1 VSHLCRLAI
10 GVMSNA
16 VLVAGCSSSTA
27 PTPVPP
33 TVVPDPPKVTC
44 PTPQTIQLTTKDAS
58 TPVVYGTATAVS
70 GKAPVTTTCTPASGS
85 LFNIGQTTVSCA
97 ATDAMQRTDTCTFF
111 VTVVPPPLLATTTF
125 VAFGDSITAGES
137 GLGSLDGGPLTIS
150 RFHPTVLLPS
160 SQRYPT
166 VLQQNLAV
174 RYPTQVSTVSNQG
187 LSGEAVADPGTFPRF
202 AGLLSSRQYSA
213 VLIMEGTNDLFVHDS
228 LAISPAINGL
238 QRMLREAKGQ
248 GVRPYLATI
257 PPINANGFR
266 GATYSWAL
274 VPDLNERIRALAAS
288 ENVTLV
294 DVYQGFNG
302 NLALIGIDGLHPNA
316 DGYAKIAELFFTA
329 IRQTLETPAPAPL
342 PAGAFLGRRR

>member
-1 VSHLCRLAI
+1 VIRFRWLAF

-33 TVVPDPPKVTC
+33 PVVPDPPKITC
-44 PTPQTIQLTTKDAS
+44 PTPQTVHLTTTTPS
-58 TPVVYGTATAVS
+58 TPVIYGAATAVN
-70 GKAPVTTTCTPASGS
+70 GKAPVTTTCMPASGS
-85 LFNIGQTTVSCA
+85 MFSIGQTAVSCT
-97 ATDAMQRTDTCTFF
+97 ATDALQRTDTCTLL
-111 VTVVPPPLLATTTF
+111 VTVVPPPLLAATSF

-137 GLGSLDGGPLTIS
+137 GLDSLNAVPLTLS

-160 SQRYPT
+160 SQWYPT
-166 VLQQNLAV
+166 VLQQSLSV
-174 RYPTQVSTVSNQG
+174 RYPTQVVTVSNQG
-187 LSGEAVADPGTFPRF
+187 LSGEAVADPGTFSRF
-202 AGLLSSRQYSA
+202 TSLVSSRRYGV

-228 LAISPAINGL
+228 LAIPPAIDGL
-238 QRMLREAKGQ
+238 QRMVRESKGQ

-257 PPINANGFR
+257 PPIDPNGFR

-294 DVYQGFNG
+294 DVYQGFGSNFS
-302 NLALIGIDGLHPNA
+302 LLGIDGLHPNA

-329 IRQTLETPAPAPL
+329 IRETLETPAPAPL
-342 PAGAFLGRRR
+342 RADAFTGRTH

>member
-1 VSHLCRLAI
+1 VIRLRGLAF

-33 TVVPDPPKVTC
+33 PVVPDPPKITC
-44 PTPQTIQLTTKDAS
+44 PTPQTIQLTTTAPA
-58 TPVVYGTATAVS
+58 TPVVYGAATAVN
-70 GKAPVTTTCTPASGS
+70 GRAPVTTTCTPASGS
-85 LFNIGQTTVSCA
+85 MFSLGQTTVSCT
-97 ATDAMQRTDTCTFF
+97 ATDALQRTDTCTLL
-111 VTVVPPPLLATTTF
+111 VTVVPPPLLAATSF

-137 GLGSLDGGPLTIS
+137 GLSSLDGGPLTIS

-166 VLQQNLAV
+166 VLQQNLTM

-187 LSGEAVADPGTFPRF
+187 QSGEAVADPATFPRF
-202 AGLLSSRQYSA
+202 TSLLSSRQYGA

-228 LAISPAINGL
+228 LAIPPAIDGL
-238 QRMLREAKGQ
+238 QRMVREAKGQ
-248 GVRPYLATI
+248 GVRPYLGTI
-257 PPINANGFR
+257 PPINPNGFR

-294 DVYQGFNG
+294 DVYQGFDN
-302 NLALIGIDGLHPNA
+302 NFSLLGIDGLHPNA

-329 IRQTLETPAPAPL
+329 IRETLETPAPSPL
-342 PAGAFLGRRR
+342 RAGAFTGRTH